1 MDIQKINKGVSSL
14 EKHLSKV
21 SALRDRNKNLII
33 SCLFILHLG
42 LSIFNKD
49 FTWLSAFGGL
59 ITTIGL
65 LLVFFQT
72 SLLDHKKDYDEL
84 HIEQEVTE
92 QIVTGGMVFGEVST
106 KDEIPEKLK
115 ELRLHYSRKYQNLR
129 YYFWLTVC
137 GTLIWAYAG
146 FFNFIFECNK

>member
-1 MDIQKINKGVSSL
+1 MDIQKINKGVSIL
-14 EKHLSKV
+14 EKNLSKV
-21 SALRDRNKNLII
+21 SALKDRNKNLII
-33 SCLFILHLG
+33 LCLFLLHLA
-42 LSIFNKD
+42 LSIFTKD

-72 SLLDHKKDYDEL
+72 SLSDHQKEYDALYIDRDPPEHL
-84 HIEQEVTE
+84 
-92 QIVTGGMVFGEVST
+92 VTGGMEFGST
-106 KDEIPEKLK
+106 TVGDKIPDKLK
-115 ELRLHYSRKYQNLR
+115 EIREHYVHKYQNLR
-129 YYFWLTVC
+129 YYFWLTVG